1 MTNFVPWPFFEV
13 VPNGTTQLYSHLR
26 NQNYVPERGVKS
38 SNQGIEQDITRIIQ
52 TLNHLRTFYLRKNKE
67 FDV

>member
-1 MTNFVPWPFFEV
+1 M
-13 VPNGTTQLYSHLR
+13 VPNGTTQLYSHLH

-52 TLNHLRTFYLRKNKE
+52 TLNHLPTFYLRKNKE

>member
-1 MTNFVPWPFFEV
+1 MVLND
-13 VPNGTTQLYSHLR
+13 TTQLYLHLCSK
-26 NQNYVPERGVKS
+26 NYVPERGVGS

>member
-1 MTNFVPWPFFEV
+1 
-13 VPNGTTQLYSHLR
+13 
-26 NQNYVPERGVKS
+26 VPERGVKS

-52 TLNHLRTFYLRKNKE
+52 TLNHLPTFYLRKNKE